1 MDFGG
6 IQTNIRDVGLRN
18 LNAGATIPALAGL
31 TNLRNLT
38 LTFDNAP
45 ITLPA
50 LTLIA
55 GGNLNVTAGGSITE
69 TGAITVSGT
78 TTLATTVAD
87 SDILL
92 DTQANNF
99 GGAVLFGG
107 TQSNIRDLGLRN
119 VNVGATVPAFVG
131 LTSLRNLTLTFDNA
145 PMILT
150 ALTASG
156 NLTAVAGGLISQ
168 SGALSVAGN
177 AAFDTTAAA
186 TLGSVTLANG
196 GALTLGTST
205 VGGNLVA
212 TTTVGDL
219 TLPVGQTLTVVG
231 EATLTS
237 AGNVSLLG
245 TTRIGGT
252 QSSIGGGSSVFVLG
266 ADTNLNVLPLP
277 GTGNITVNTTGTTAA
292 FAGAPLLPQ
301 AINLNNASNTFGGS
315 VSVTTAAPTFTGTT
329 TNTYN
334 LTQSAP
340 VSVNAGQ
347 SLTITDLGGTAGK
360 HGNVTLTNPANNF
373 DLVNVAGGNIALA
386 ETGPVTIGTVSA
398 NTGTT
403 STGTFSI
410 MSTGAITQTGAI
422 VAASTTTLTAGANDI
437 TLTNVGNNFSAVGV
451 TSGNNVTLTDSTAL
465 VLGASSVSGNLA
477 VTTGGTL
484 TQSGALTV
492 TGTTTLAST
501 ATNSDLLL
509 NTQANN
515 FGGAV
520 VFGGTQTNIRDVSLR
535 NVNAGAT
542 IPVLAGLTNLRNL
555 TLTFDNAPIALTSLT
570 ASGNLSA
577 TAGGSITQSGA
588 LTIGGATTLV
598 TTVAA
603 SDILLDT
610 QANNFGGAVGFGGTQ
625 TNIRDIGLRN
635 LNAGATIPALAGV
648 TNLRNLTLTFDNAP
662 ITFPSLTASGNLNAT
677 AGGTISQ
684 TGALTIAG
692 ITTLAAGAND
702 ITLTNGSNN
711 FGTVGITNG
720 NNVSLTDAN
729 ALTMN
734 ASTVSGNIAI
744 SANDLTIG
752 GPVVSTGGTL
762 NLTGVNTV
770 AQSANLTANG
780 AVMVTATTGSI
791 TMAPAATTTSSGTI
805 TYTAGTDV
813 TLGSLSTGGG
823 VNVIAGG
830 SVLSAAGSGT
840 NVTAGA
846 NSALQALNGVVGTQA
861 APMTVNVNPGTLS
874 IRSTTAV
881 AGISA
886 FLTGIVLPGNTLTL
900 LNVPPGLVC
909 FNGCPVPPSNN
920 PFGGVFGLT
929 PSFNLDSVVPWYL
942 HEPSDPPVIS
952 VMSTYLPKTVV
963 AESKTDVKSDNQ
975 SVAREIPPCFPES
988 ACRPG
993 ASILAAPADG
1003 GDPELPVAK

>member
-1 MDFGG
+1 M
-6 IQTNIRDVGLRN
+6 
-18 LNAGATIPALAGL
+18 AGL

-50 LTLIA
+50 LTLTA

-92 DTQANNF
+92 DTQANDF

-177 AAFDTTAAA
+177 AVFDTTAAA

-360 HGNVTLTNPANNF
+360 HGNVTLTNPA
-373 DLVNVAGGNIALA
+373 
-386 ETGPVTIGTVSA
+386 
-398 NTGTT
+398 
-403 STGTFSI
+403 
-410 MSTGAITQTGAI
+410 
-422 VAASTTTLTAGANDI
+422 
-437 TLTNVGNNFSAVGV
+437 
-451 TSGNNVTLTDSTAL
+451 
-465 VLGASSVSGNLA
+465 
-477 VTTGGTL
+477 
-484 TQSGALTV
+484 
-492 TGTTTLAST
+492 
-501 ATNSDLLL
+501 
-509 NTQANN
+509 
-515 FGGAV
+515 
-520 VFGGTQTNIRDVSLR
+520 
-535 NVNAGAT
+535 
-542 IPVLAGLTNLRNL
+542 
-555 TLTFDNAPIALTSLT
+555 
-570 ASGNLSA
+570 
-577 TAGGSITQSGA
+577 
-588 LTIGGATTLV
+588 
-598 TTVAA
+598 
-603 SDILLDT
+603 
-610 QANNFGGAVGFGGTQ
+610 
-625 TNIRDIGLRN
+625 
-635 LNAGATIPALAGV
+635 
-648 TNLRNLTLTFDNAP
+648 
-662 ITFPSLTASGNLNAT
+662 
-677 AGGTISQ
+677 TIS
-684 TGALTIAG
+684 I
-692 ITTLAAGAND
+692 
-702 ITLTNGSNN
+702 
-711 FGTVGITNG
+711 
-720 NNVSLTDAN
+720 
-729 ALTMN
+729 
-734 ASTVSGNIAI
+734 
-744 SANDLTIG
+744 
-752 GPVVSTGGTL
+752 
-762 NLTGVNTV
+762 
-770 AQSANLTANG
+770 
-780 AVMVTATTGSI
+780 
-791 TMAPAATTTSSGTI
+791 
-805 TYTAGTDV
+805 
-813 TLGSLSTGGG
+813 
-823 VNVIAGG
+823 
-830 SVLSAAGSGT
+830 
-840 NVTAGA
+840 
-846 NSALQALNGVVGTQA
+846 
-861 APMTVNVNPGTLS
+861 
-874 IRSTTAV
+874 
-881 AGISA
+881 
-886 FLTGIVLPGNTLTL
+886 
-900 LNVPPGLVC
+900 
-909 FNGCPVPPSNN
+909 
-920 PFGGVFGLT
+920 
-929 PSFNLDSVVPWYL
+929 W
-942 HEPSDPPVIS
+942 
-952 VMSTYLPKTVV
+952 
-963 AESKTDVKSDNQ
+963 
-975 SVAREIPPCFPES
+975 
-988 ACRPG
+988 
-993 ASILAAPADG
+993 
-1003 GDPELPVAK
+1003 